1 MREGPQKGSST
12 TRITGTEITVTGE
25 VSGIGPWIGGNEAEV
40 LTGEDKIAATDQ
52 IMTEGGRRR
61 VTGAMSGAES
71 GNGRDTGTGTAEDH
85 HLWKGPTKKSIRDL
99 EGVMVF
105 QLSLNLLDA
114 HQNYLGRLLKI
125 QILGPHPRR
134 L

>member
-1 MREGPQKGSST
+1 MMT
-12 TRITGTEITVTGE
+12 TGIGITVTGE
-25 VSGIGPWIGGNEAEV
+25 ARGIGPWSGGNVAAA
-40 LTGEDKIAATDQ
+40 LTGGDKTAVTDP
-52 IMTEGGRRR
+52 ITTEGERRLA
-61 VTGAMSGAES
+61 TGAMSAAES
-71 GNGRDTGTGTAEDH
+71 GNGRDTGIGTADGH

-99 EGVMVF
+99 EGIMVY
-105 QLSLNLLDA
+105 QLFLNLLDA

>member
-1 MREGPQKGSST
+1 M
-12 TRITGTEITVTGE
+12 GE
-25 VSGIGPWIGGNEAEV
+25 ASGIGPWTGGSEAEV
-40 LTGEDKIAATDQ
+40 LIGEDKIAATDQ
-52 IMTEGGRRR
+52 ITTEGGHCPA
-61 VTGAMSGAES
+61 TGAMSGAES

-99 EGVMVF
+99 EGLMVC
-105 QLSLNLLDA
+105 QLFLNLLDA

-125 QILGPHPRR
+125 QIPGPRPRR

>member
-1 MREGPQKGSST
+1 MMT
-12 TRITGTEITVTGE
+12 TGTVTTVTGE
-25 VSGIGPWIGGNEAEV
+25 ASGIGPWIAGSEAEV
-40 LTGEDKIAATDQ
+40 PTGEDPTAATDQ
-52 IMTEGGRRR
+52 IMTEGERRLA
-61 VTGAMSGAES
+61 TGATSGAES

-99 EGVMVF
+99 EGVTVCH
-105 QLSLNLLDA
+105 LLPNPLDA